1 MRKTSTTPSFD
12 RFAAVRSY
20 QPTLSYSPDSQEIV
34 YSVNT
39 SGQFNLWRQPVSGGY
54 PHQVTTFEE
63 ETVRT
68 VGWSPDGDTFLFLAD
83 RQGDEFTAPH
93 FVSVLGGEAERL
105 TNEPEVQYDL
115 GPGSW
120 SADGR
125 FIHYAGNDREPTEQD
140 LIVREVAT
148 GNERRVLT
156 GGLYQGVAFSPDG
169 RYISAV
175 FAKTNTDFTA
185 YVVDL
190 ESGEATKLPVGDDG
204 DLRMPGPWL
213 PDSTGLYVLTN
224 HGREFLGAGVYD
236 LASGSF
242 TWDLTPDW
250 DLEELEISADGS
262 LMVWVVN
269 EDGKSI
275 LHARD
280 LRSGKDRSLPEI
292 PLGVVRTMA
301 IAPDGSSIALLLGTP
316 VASAELYIVDLS
328 AGETRQITWGMLG
341 GVAPETMIEPELIR
355 YPSHDGR
362 EIPAWLYKPA
372 GVGPFPVV
380 LSIHGGPEAQERP
393 LYNYNGLYQ
402 YLLSQGIGILA
413 PNVRGSSGYGI
424 SYQKL
429 IHRDWGGAEL
439 KDFEAAHTYL
449 GTLDWTRMDRIG
461 VFGGS
466 FGGFATLS
474 CVSRLP
480 KLWAA
485 AVDLVGPS
493 NLVTFAKAV
502 PPTWRAIMKEW
513 VGDPETEVDF
523 MMSRSPITYV
533 DQIETPLFVIQG
545 ANDPRVV
552 KAESD
557 QIVARLRERG
567 VTVRYDVYEDEGHG
581 FTKRSN
587 SLKAMG
593 DTAAFLIE
601 HLKK

>member
-20 QPTLSYSPDSQEIV
+20 QPTLSYSPDSREIA

-93 FVSVLGGEAERL
+93 FVSVLGGEADRL
-105 TNEPEVQYDL
+105 TNEPEVRYDL
-115 GPGSW
+115 GSGSW

-213 PDSTGLYVLTN
+213 PDSSGLYVLTN

-262 LMVWVVN
+262 LMVWV
-269 EDGKSI
+269 
-275 LHARD
+275 
-280 LRSGKDRSLPEI
+280 
-292 PLGVVRTMA
+292 
-301 IAPDGSSIALLLGTP
+301 
-316 VASAELYIVDLS
+316 
-328 AGETRQITWGMLG
+328 
-341 GVAPETMIEPELIR
+341 
-355 YPSHDGR
+355 
-362 EIPAWLYKPA
+362 
-372 GVGPFPVV
+372 
-380 LSIHGGPEAQERP
+380 
-393 LYNYNGLYQ
+393 
-402 YLLSQGIGILA
+402 
-413 PNVRGSSGYGI
+413 
-424 SYQKL
+424 
-429 IHRDWGGAEL
+429 
-439 KDFEAAHTYL
+439 
-449 GTLDWTRMDRIG
+449 
-461 VFGGS
+461 
-466 FGGFATLS
+466 
-474 CVSRLP
+474 
-480 KLWAA
+480 
-485 AVDLVGPS
+485 
-493 NLVTFAKAV
+493 
-502 PPTWRAIMKEW
+502 
-513 VGDPETEVDF
+513 
-523 MMSRSPITYV
+523 
-533 DQIETPLFVIQG
+533 
-545 ANDPRVV
+545 
-552 KAESD
+552 
-557 QIVARLRERG
+557 
-567 VTVRYDVYEDEGHG
+567 
-581 FTKRSN
+581 
-587 SLKAMG
+587 
-593 DTAAFLIE
+593 
-601 HLKK
+601 